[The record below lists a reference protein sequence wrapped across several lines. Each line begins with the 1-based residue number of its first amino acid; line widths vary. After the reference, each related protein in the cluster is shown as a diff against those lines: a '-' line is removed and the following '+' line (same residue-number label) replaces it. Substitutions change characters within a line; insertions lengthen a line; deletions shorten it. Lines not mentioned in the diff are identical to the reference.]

1 MHVFFSSNCNEEI
14 TSDDEILSDNCPHGT
29 CDSMDNEM
37 DRSVIIIRIEVGL
50 ASGYNKTDNVE
61 LGSPRD
67 NDIDKVKKLF
77 HCEVCKMETKYFPE
91 LCFAAVKDSSGN
103 LMVMI
108 TQ

>member
-14 TSDDEILSDNCPHGT
+14 TSDDEILIDNRPHGT

-37 DRSVIIIRIEVGL
+37 DRSVIIIRMEVGL

-67 NDIDKVKKLF
+67 NDIDKVKKF
-77 HCEVCKMETKYFPE
+77 FIVKYARWKPNTFQN
-91 LCFAAVKDSSGN
+91 FALPQSG
-103 LMVMI
+103 
-108 TQ
+108 